1 MRMIDTCGTV
11 KSYARKNNEL
21 KPRRCN
27 EDFVVKIKGQCITA
41 EEKEML
47 EENPGWRKKIA
58 STIHAIISS
67 QLSLLGIGG
76 KDIQRFDR
84 GPPTRAIDM
93 CDVEP
98 PVTPIPPKKMYL
110 LVNVPDQ

>member
-1 MRMIDTCGTV
+1 MRMIDTCCNV

-47 EENPGWRKKIA
+47 EENPGWREKIA
-58 STIHAIISS
+58 STILDQKFTIITVRYWREGYSTIS
-67 QLSLLGIGG
+67 TGATHE
-76 KDIQRFDR
+76 R
-84 GPPTRAIDM
+84 T
-93 CDVEP
+93 
-98 PVTPIPPKKMYL
+98 
-110 LVNVPDQ
+110 